1 MAPGTECSLPRI
13 TLRSFLAPQCPLWLQ
28 TVTGVVRKALSTLR
42 TGASPATPSVRGF
55 YLSDTRGHRVTLP
68 ASPSGFP
75 FPVGGA
81 SPVPGGTWELVSLL
95 PWAGWWLPNNV
106 SHLGARGDGWGG
118 LPWNHTEG
126 ALPTLLLGAV

>member
-1 MAPGTECSLPRI
+1 M
-13 TLRSFLAPQCPLWLQ
+13 
-28 TVTGVVRKALSTLR
+28 
-42 TGASPATPSVRGF
+42 
-55 YLSDTRGHRVTLP
+55 
-68 ASPSGFP
+68 
-75 FPVGGA
+75 
-81 SPVPGGTWELVSLL
+81 VSLL